1 MLVSSSCTSEHDASL
16 VSLVYNNSAAR
27 TMVVSR
33 QALRCREE
41 AESGRE
47 LREALQGVSIN
58 TAQPALTTVIHR
70 TQQRWARAGCS
81 TRRFPASEL
90 LEVLVLW
97 RASSHRLKL
106 LVHRPVLHEPPSA
119 IPRRASP
126 QRVLRCSLLHDSSSG
141 GASGQLA
148 AGVALRAHLLGSAR
162 TRRCLAIA
170 SRAPRHVLIGRST
183 GGVGLTAELATRDFL
198 DVTIFVEPSLCISAA
213 IQ

>member
-1 MLVSSSCTSEHDASL
+1 M
-16 VSLVYNNSAAR
+16 
-27 TMVVSR
+27 
-33 QALRCREE
+33 
-41 AESGRE
+41 
-47 LREALQGVSIN
+47 
-58 TAQPALTTVIHR
+58 
-70 TQQRWARAGCS
+70 
-81 TRRFPASEL
+81 
-90 LEVLVLW
+90 LW
-97 RASSHRLKL
+97 RASSHRLEL
-106 LVHRPVLHEPPSA
+106 LIHRPVLHEPPSA

-198 DVTIFVEPSLCISAA
+198 DVTIFVEPKSLHFCRDTINRSAA
-213 IQ
+213 VLPPDRRVYVGRKCSS

>member
-1 MLVSSSCTSEHDASL
+1 
-16 VSLVYNNSAAR
+16 
-27 TMVVSR
+27 MVVSR

-97 RASSHRLKL
+97 RASSHRLEL
-106 LVHRPVLHEPPSA
+106 LIHRPVLHEPPSA

-183 GGVGLTAELATRDFL
+183 GGVGLTAESVSHARLFRRDDFRRAKSL
-198 DVTIFVEPSLCISAA
+198 HFCRDTINRSAA
-213 IQ
+213 VLPPDRRVYVGRKCSS